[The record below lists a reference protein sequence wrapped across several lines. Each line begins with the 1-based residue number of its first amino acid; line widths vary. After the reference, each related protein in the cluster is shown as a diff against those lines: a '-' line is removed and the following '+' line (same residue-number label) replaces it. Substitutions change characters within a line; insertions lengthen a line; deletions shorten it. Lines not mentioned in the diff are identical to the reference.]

1 MTFIIRNCYFKVE
14 NFQHFGSFSQIYN
27 RKVFYLLVFAKVNYR
42 ESVSTEVLSSIV
54 SAENLFKEF
63 LNNSFLKKK
72 QKLKTTF
79 LNFKTF
85 TISKT

>member
-63 LNNSFLKKK
+63 LNNSFLKKT
-72 QKLKTTF
+72 KTKIKN
-79 LNFKTF
+79 NFF
-85 TISKT
+85 ELQDFYHF